1 MGHDPARAVTVG
13 ALALLLVATASLF
26 PAGGF
31 GSYPGAD
38 RAGATDGTTGTGLA
52 PLDGATETAG
62 GAGES
67 ATATATATP
76 TPTPTPEPDDDDES
90 NYADSSPDGGTGLGV
105 LLLWVGGLGAVA
117 FVTAVGV
124 SAAGTVA
131 GAAALPD
138 GRLPRVRL
146 FVAAVPRAT
155 VAVLLGT
162 GGVAASLGGGVA
174 QLIGSVGT
182 ASLGGV
188 ATFGR
193 GVAAAIGGVAAG
205 VASLSLPSL
214 SLSGLIGGLSV
225 STSSNGSNVTTDT
238 SDTTTRTGGR
248 VRPSTD
254 DDGPQPPATVR
265 EAWARFPGYVPGV
278 GRVETRTPGELARA
292 AVAAG
297 RPAEAVETLTG
308 AFRRVRYAGGVD
320 DETRTAALSA
330 FDQLRDDDS
339 GNETGGDEAGG
350 GTDADGTDAD
360 GTDADDT
367 EDTSGSHGDGGGDR

>member
-1 MGHDPARAVTVG
+1 MGHDPARAATVG

-38 RAGATDGTTGTGLA
+38 RAGTTDGTGGTGLA
-52 PLDGATETAG
+52 PLDGAAETVG
-62 GAGES
+62 GGDES
-67 ATATATATP
+67 ETATATP
-76 TPTPTPEPDDDDES
+76 TPTPTPEPDDDDDTS
-90 NYADSSPDGGTGLGV
+90 GYANSSSSGGTGLGALV
-105 LLLWVGGLGAVA
+105 LWIGGLGAVA
-117 FVTAVGV
+117 FLTAVGV

-162 GGVAASLGGGVA
+162 GGVAASLGGGLA
-174 QLIGSVGT
+174 QLAGSVGT

-193 GVAAAIGGVAAG
+193 GVAAAVGGVAAG
-205 VASLSLPSL
+205 IASLSVPSL

-225 STSSNGSNVTTDT
+225 STGSSGSNGSSVTRTNT
-238 SDTTTRTGGR
+238 PETTRAGGHAGA
-248 VRPSTD
+248 SAD

-297 RPAEAVETLTG
+297 RSAEAVETLTG

-330 FDQLRDDDS
+330 FDRLRGEAAEDETAGDDS
-339 GNETGGDEAGG
+339 D
-350 GTDADGTDAD
+350 TDPEGV
-360 GTDADDT
+360 
-367 EDTSGSHGDGGGDR
+367 SGSNGDGGGDT

>member
-1 MGHDPARAVTVG
+1 MGHDPARAATVG

-38 RAGATDGTTGTGLA
+38 RAGTTDGTSGTGLA
-52 PLDGATETAG
+52 PLG
-62 GAGES
+62 GAAETGGVGES
-67 ATATATATP
+67 ETATATATP
-76 TPTPTPEPDDDDES
+76 TPTPTPEPDDDES
-90 NYADSSPDGGTGLGV
+90 GYADSVSDGGTSLGA

-117 FVTAVGV
+117 FLTAVGV

-162 GGVAASLGGGVA
+162 GGVAASLGGGLA
-174 QLIGSVGT
+174 QLVGSVGT

-193 GVAAAIGGVAAG
+193 GVAAAVGGIAAG

-225 STSSNGSNVTTDT
+225 STSSSGSSVTTTDT
-238 SDTTTRTGGR
+238 SDPTTRPSAHA
-248 VRPSTD
+248 RPSAD
-254 DDGPQPPATVR
+254 DDGPQPPETVR
-265 EAWARFPGYVPGV
+265 EAWARFPEYVPGV
-278 GRVETRTPGELARA
+278 GRVQTRTPGELARA

-330 FDQLRDDDS
+330 FDQLRDGDS
-339 GNETGGDEAGG
+339 ESETGSDEAGG
-350 GTDADGTDAD
+350 GTDADGTDGAD
-360 GTDADDT
+360 STDADDT